1 MWVDGVGRGHVSR
14 HVKPWTH
21 ISIPCIAKEALRPT
35 SKTGTDQGDSSH
47 VAVQK
52 LLTLLFPPIAGIC
65 RQSMAS
71 IMGSQ
76 GRTPDRFS
84 RTCPA
89 PFPRRAITVSLE
101 PSPYHP
107 PVHQRSFLFHFYH
120 AALLMAINSASSSVP
135 DSVPG
140 AVENPPEI
148 AGVRTG
154 RRHRRRRQST
164 RDHKRTQRAP
174 SPAPLAVHPRSQAYA
189 QGTVTGAVGSP
200 PAISGA
206 RTGRR
211 HRRRQQSPP
220 GRTVSESARWVAGPP
235 THIWNMPMSTLHDPF
250 CLGSAPASTAPSSL
264 IFLPLISPDTASR
277 PLPSAIKTTTP
288 PPTSVGRMANLLTH
302 FKAEAPKGWMWHPHK
317 TSRATHKLPTSDTHW
332 SAYTARR
339 QRLTGCEKRSQQVTA
354 VHSSPQHRI

>member
-1 MWVDGVGRGHVSR
+1 MWVDGVGRGHDSR

-189 QGTVTGAVGSP
+189 QGTVTGAFGSP

-211 HRRRQQSPP
+211 HRRRRQSPRGHCKRIRTEC
-220 GRTVSESARWVAGPP
+220 GRTAYP
-235 THIWNMPMSTLHDPF
+235 H
-250 CLGSAPASTAPSSL
+250 L
-264 IFLPLISPDTASR
+264 IHAD
-277 PLPSAIKTTTP
+277 
-288 PPTSVGRMANLLTH
+288 
-302 FKAEAPKGWMWHPHK
+302 APKGGCGFLRIPVGRPTNYPH
-317 TSRATHKLPTSDTHW
+317 SMPTSQLPKV
-332 SAYTARR
+332 SIIPLY
-339 QRLTGCEKRSQQVTA
+339 Q
-354 VHSSPQHRI
+354 SPFVYSR